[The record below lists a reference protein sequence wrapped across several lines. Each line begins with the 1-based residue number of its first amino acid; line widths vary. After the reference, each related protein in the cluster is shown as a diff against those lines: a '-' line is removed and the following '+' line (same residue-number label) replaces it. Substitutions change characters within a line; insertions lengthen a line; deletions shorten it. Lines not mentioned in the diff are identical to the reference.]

1 METLVT
7 IFKYLVLI
15 VGIVFFITLLYA
27 MVVGFFKSVIIDIK
41 SRKAKKEL
49 DQALK
54 EFSTF
59 VEEAIAKKEAEEA
72 EKKTKT
78 TKKTV
83 KKASKKK
90 KSE

>member
-15 VGIVFFITLLYA
+15 VGIAFFATLLYA
-27 MVVGFFKSVIIDIK
+27 IVVGFFKSVIIDIK

-59 VEEAIAKKEAEEA
+59 VEEAIAKEEA